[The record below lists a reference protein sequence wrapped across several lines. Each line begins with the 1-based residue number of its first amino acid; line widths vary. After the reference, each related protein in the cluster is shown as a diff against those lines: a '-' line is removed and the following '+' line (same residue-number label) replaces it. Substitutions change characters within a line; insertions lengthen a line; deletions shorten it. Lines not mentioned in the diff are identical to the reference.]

1 MKEQSTLNAYIYQ
14 AMVDNCDRQ
23 SLSNLKAEDYT
34 YYDVACNAARFHLMF
49 KEMGIEPGS
58 RVAFCGKNS
67 ARWAMAFIGCI
78 TYGAVVVP
86 ILHEFTPESIHHLV
100 DHSDSVVLL
109 VDESIWSKLDPSL
122 MPRLKVAIRLSDY
135 RCLYSPEA
143 ISCTTVDRADDLFKM
158 RYGEAFKIEDLKVYE
173 PASQDDLAIINYTSG
188 STGNS
193 KGVMLSYR
201 NLWSNIQYSIDGL
214 TFLEPGD
221 GMVCMLP
228 LAHMFGLAFEML
240 HPFVKGCHIYFITK
254 VPSPRVLL
262 EAFNIVKP
270 KLIITVPL
278 VLEKVIKSKV
288 FPVINRPL
296 MKVLLHLP
304 IINNIIYK
312 KILGQLIDGFGGNLR
327 EVIIGGAGLN
337 KDIEKFLRRVKFPY
351 TVGYGMTECA
361 PIVAYVPWELERPM
375 SCGRVVDRMQVRVD
389 SSDPSRVPGV
399 LWVKGDNVMKGY
411 YKNEK
416 ATADVMDDGWMNT
429 GDICTIDKDGFIYI
443 KGRDK
448 NMILGPSGQNIYP
461 EEIEQVLNNMPY
473 VSESIVISENGKLVA
488 LVHPDM
494 EAVEKDGLS
503 DSKLREVMKAD
514 VDAVNQQVSA
524 YSRLSDYRI
533 YREEFAKTPK
543 RSIKRYLYQK

>member
-193 KGVMLSYR
+193 KG
-201 NLWSNIQYSIDGL
+201 
-214 TFLEPGD
+214 
-221 GMVCMLP
+221 
-228 LAHMFGLAFEML
+228 
-240 HPFVKGCHIYFITK
+240 
-254 VPSPRVLL
+254 
-262 EAFNIVKP
+262 
-270 KLIITVPL
+270 
-278 VLEKVIKSKV
+278 
-288 FPVINRPL
+288 
-296 MKVLLHLP
+296 
-304 IINNIIYK
+304 
-312 KILGQLIDGFGGNLR
+312 
-327 EVIIGGAGLN
+327 
-337 KDIEKFLRRVKFPY
+337 
-351 TVGYGMTECA
+351 
-361 PIVAYVPWELERPM
+361 
-375 SCGRVVDRMQVRVD
+375 
-389 SSDPSRVPGV
+389 
-399 LWVKGDNVMKGY
+399 
-411 YKNEK
+411 
-416 ATADVMDDGWMNT
+416 
-429 GDICTIDKDGFIYI
+429 
-443 KGRDK
+443 
-448 NMILGPSGQNIYP
+448 
-461 EEIEQVLNNMPY
+461 
-473 VSESIVISENGKLVA
+473 
-488 LVHPDM
+488 
-494 EAVEKDGLS
+494 
-503 DSKLREVMKAD
+503 
-514 VDAVNQQVSA
+514 
-524 YSRLSDYRI
+524 
-533 YREEFAKTPK
+533 
-543 RSIKRYLYQK
+543 

>member
-14 AMVDNCDRQ
+14 ALADNSGRPAFSD
-23 SLSNLKAEDYT
+23 LKADEFT
-34 YYDVACNAARFHLMF
+34 YYDVACVAARFHLMF
-49 KEMGIEPGS
+49 KEMGVEPGS
-58 RVAFCGKNS
+58 RVAFCGRNS

-78 TYGAVVVP
+78 TYGAVAVP
-86 ILHEFTPESIHHLV
+86 ILHEFTSDSIHHLV
-100 DHSDSVVLL
+100 DHSDSVVLMI
-109 VDESIWSKLDPSL
+109 DETIWNKLDPAL
-122 MPRLKVAIRLSDY
+122 MPKLKVAMGMSDY
-135 RCLYSPEA
+135 RCLYSQQA
-143 ISCTTVDRADDLFKM
+143 MSCATVDRADDLFRM
-158 RYGEAFKIEDLKVYE
+158 RYGESFKVEDLQVYE
-173 PASQDDLAIINYTSG
+173 PHSPDDLAIINYTSG

-193 KGVMLSYR
+193 KGVMLTYR

-214 TFLEPGD
+214 KFLEPGD

-240 HPFVKGCHIYFITK
+240 HPFVKGCHIYFITR
-254 VPSPRVLL
+254 VPSPRVIL
-262 EAFNIVKP
+262 EAFKLVRP

-278 VLEKVIKSKV
+278 VLEKVIRSKV
-288 FPVINRPL
+288 FPVVNKPL
-296 MKVLLHLP
+296 MRILLHVP

-312 KILGQLIDGFGGNLR
+312 KILGSLIQGFGGNLR

-337 KDIEKFLRRVKFPY
+337 KDVEKFLRRARFPY

-361 PIVAYVPWELERPM
+361 PLVAYVPWELEKPM
-375 SCGRVVDRMQVRVD
+375 SCGRVVDRMEVRVD

-411 YKNEK
+411 YKNED
-416 ATADVMDDGWMNT
+416 ATAAVMDGEWMST

-443 KGRDK
+443 RGRDK

-461 EEIEQVLNNMPY
+461 EEIEQVLNNQPY
-473 VSESIVISENGKLVA
+473 VSESIVIDDNGKLVA
-488 LVHPDM
+488 LIHPDM
-494 EAVEKDGLS
+494 EAVERDGIT
-503 DSKLREVMKAD
+503 DSRLRQIMKED
-514 VDAVNQQVSA
+514 VDAVNRQVSA
-524 YSRLSDYRI
+524 YSRLGDYRI